1 MSNQPDARDVLM
13 EGFAELVADLK
24 QIATQDIEL
33 KSPPVDAGDLPVL
46 VLQHRVAYQL
56 AVVDRFLARHVAE
69 ADRLPLRAVSEA
81 VADLTKT
88 KASPLLQPVP
98 TTARP
103 KASNAADP
111 EHWQILC
118 GLVCAAMRAY
128 MDDGKN
134 RPAAAVLVARALERH
149 GIGDPQGQPLGD
161 KTIRRW
167 DERPDLKRIR
177 DRFIAGLKANRPD
190 DWTKPDT
197 LVDDLLIRWREEA
210 EARAYRFKAKR
221 KTVVRSKLKSPD

>member
-1 MSNQPDARDVLM
+1 M
-13 EGFAELVADLK
+13 EGFAELVEKLK
-24 QIATQDIEL
+24 QFAAQPIVLENAPL
-33 KSPPVDAGDLPVL
+33 KADDLPML
-46 VLQHRVAYQL
+46 VLQRRVANQL
-56 AVVDRFLARHVAE
+56 AAIDCFLKQQDVE
-69 ADRLPLRAVSEA
+69 IADRLPLRAVLEA
-81 VADLTKT
+81 VADLNRA
-88 KASPLLQPVP
+88 KASALLKPVP
-98 TTARP
+98 TKARP

-149 GIGDPQGQPLGD
+149 GIGDPQGQPLDD
-161 KTIRRW
+161 KTIGRW
-167 DERPDLKRIR
+167 DERSDLKRIR
-177 DRFIAGLKANRPD
+177 DRYIAVLKADPPD
-190 DWTKPDT
+190 DCEWAKPDA
-197 LVDDLLIRWREEA
+197 LVDALLIRWREEA